1 MFTVAGRHSSF
12 LQELIDEGVVAPCD
26 NNGRAITQPASA
38 ELKSD
43 RPSAVAAAAQA
54 PDKAMGPVCP
64 GCKVGE
70 LIWRRGPYGEFQSC
84 STFPRCKYK
93 PPKKRM

>member
-1 MFTVAGRHSSF
+1 MFTVAGRRSSF
-12 LQELIDEGVVAPCD
+12 LQELIDEGVVALCD
-26 NNGRAITQPASA
+26 DNGRAITQPASA

-43 RPSAVAAAAQA
+43 RASAGAATAQA
-54 PDKAMGPVCP
+54 PAKAKGSVCP

-70 LIWRRGPYGEFQSC
+70 LIWRQGPYGEFQSC

-93 PPKKRM
+93 PPKERM